1 MGTQVGIFWDLKNH
15 IFLGGQAIMALTP
28 ANICSSLRTMPI
40 IDYDVVKMNPNDM
53 IGCDNRGAK
62 GVRLGQLVLGE
73 TVSH

>member
-1 MGTQVGIFWDLKNH
+1 
-15 IFLGGQAIMALTP
+15 MALTP

-62 GVRLGQLVLGE
+62 GVRLGQLFLGE